1 MKKNQ
6 NEKTA
11 EKDILDE
18 MLEGTS
24 LADAEVLDV
33 VTGENVCVIL
43 EGKMTVL
50 EIAKVIDTLST
61 LASDLTVILAQ
72 ACGFCDNCG
81 DSLICED
88 SENKNNC
95 GAVSCHNTPESWVA
109 RCELCQS
116 LLDGSGDVRVPD
128 YVLEEAGIQTGAKLV
143 AYADEDSGGIT
154 VVEADIQ
161 EDITDVPHGIIAI
174 LASSGIFLAKLDE
187 LIMLDEI
194 VYGQGEIFNS

>member
-18 MLEGTS
+18 MLESTS
-24 LADAEVLDV
+24 LADTEVMDV
-33 VTGENVCVIL
+33 ITGDDVCVIL
-43 EGKMTVL
+43 NGKMTAL
-50 EIAKVIDTLST
+50 ELTKVIDTLSM

-81 DSLICED
+81 DDPICKD
-88 SENKNNC
+88 SKNRKEC
-95 GAVSCHNTPESWVA
+95 TAAGCQDIPEKWVA
-109 RCELCQS
+109 QCELCQS

-128 YVLEEAGIQTGAKLV
+128 YVLEEAGIPTDAKLE
-143 AYADEDSGGIT
+143 AYADEDSGEIT

-161 EDITDVPHGIIAI
+161 EDITDVPPGIVAI
-174 LASSGIFLAKLDE
+174 LASAGICLAKLDE
-187 LIMLDEI
+187 LIMLEEV
-194 VYGQGEIFNS
+194 VYGQGEVFDN

>member
-11 EKDILDE
+11 EMDILDE

-24 LADAEVLDV
+24 LADAEVMDV
-33 VTGENVCVIL
+33 ITGDDGCVIL
-43 EGKMTVL
+43 SGKMTVL
-50 EIAKVIDTLST
+50 ELAEVIDTLST
-61 LASDLTVILAQ
+61 LASDLTVILSQ

-81 DSLICED
+81 EDYICKDS
-88 SENKNNC
+88 KNRKEC
-95 GAVSCHNTPESWVA
+95 ASAECTDTPEKWVA
-109 RCELCQS
+109 QCELCQS

-128 YVLEEAGIQTGAKLV
+128 YVLEEAGIPIDAKLE
-143 AYADEDSGGIT
+143 AYADKDRGEIT

-161 EDITDVPHGIIAI
+161 EDITDVSPGIVAI
-174 LASSGIFLAKLDE
+174 LASAGICLAKLDE
-187 LIMLDEI
+187 LIMLEEV

>member
-24 LADAEVLDV
+24 LADAEVMDV
-33 VTGENVCVIL
+33 ITGDDVCVIL
-43 EGKMTVL
+43 SGKMTVL
-50 EIAKVIDTLST
+50 ELAKVIDTLST

-72 ACGFCDNCG
+72 ACGFCNNCG
-81 DSLICED
+81 DVHICKD
-88 SENKNNC
+88 YENRKEC
-95 GAVSCHNTPESWVA
+95 AATGCQDAPEKRVA
-109 RCELCQS
+109 QCELCQS
-116 LLDGSGDVRVPD
+116 LLDGSGNVRVPD
-128 YVLEEAGIQTGAKLV
+128 YVLEEAGIPTDAKLD
-143 AYADEDSGGIT
+143 AYTDEDSGEIT

-161 EDITDVPHGIIAI
+161 EDITDVPAAILTI
-174 LASSGIFLAKLDE
+174 LASSGICLAKLDE
-187 LIMLDEI
+187 LIMMEEV